1 MSIQIDLKGKTALLT
16 GGGRGLGKAIA
27 EVLAKA
33 GAIVFIGNRKEA
45 EGESVVEELR
55 NLGVKADFK
64 KVDVSVDAEVEEF
77 FRAGEAFAGGKIDFV
92 VNNAGVIETV
102 PFLEL
107 DGEGAKRVYDINV
120 IGLSNVVRCA
130 LKKMIAQKEGRI
142 VTTSSIAGIAQLGM
156 LEHYSATKAAVVSL
170 TKNLAKVA
178 APYHIN
184 VNSVAPGIIRT
195 KMWEEILDSMT
206 GGSDNADCRNSTF
219 DDSVKKL
226 IPFGVPQVEE
236 DIADAVL
243 FLCSHLSKEITGQV
257 IAVDGGTTA

>member
-16 GGGRGLGKAIA
+16 GGGRGLGKAVA
-27 EVLAKA
+27 EVLAQA
-33 GAIVFIGNRKEA
+33 GADVFIGNRKEA
-45 EGESVVEELR
+45 EGKSVVEELR
-55 NLGVKADFK
+55 KLGVKADFK

>member
-33 GAIVFIGNRKEA
+33 GANVFIGNRKEA
-45 EGESVVEELR
+45 EGERVVEELR
-55 NLGVKADFK
+55 KLGVKADFK

>member
-1 MSIQIDLKGKTALLT
+1 M
-16 GGGRGLGKAIA
+16 
-27 EVLAKA
+27 LAKA
-33 GAIVFIGNRKEA
+33 GANVFIGNRKEA

-55 NLGVKADFK
+55 KLGVKADFK

>member
-33 GAIVFIGNRKEA
+33 GANVFIGNRKEA

-55 NLGVKADFK
+55 KLGVKADFK

-170 TKNLAKVA
+170 TKNLAKMA

>member
-33 GAIVFIGNRKEA
+33 GANVFIGNRKEA

-55 NLGVKADFK
+55 KLGVKADFK

-142 VTTSSIAGIAQLGM
+142 VTTSSIAGVAQLGM

-206 GGSDNADCRNSTF
+206 GGSTNADCRNNTF

-236 DIADAVL
+236 DIANAVL

-257 IAVDGGTTA
+257 IVVDGGTTA

>member
-1 MSIQIDLKGKTALLT
+1 VSIQIDLKGKTALLT

-33 GAIVFIGNRKEA
+33 GANVFIGNRKEA

-55 NLGVKADFK
+55 KLGVKADFK

>member
-1 MSIQIDLKGKTALLT
+1 MSIQIDLKWKTALLT

-33 GAIVFIGNRKEA
+33 GANVFIGNRKEA

-55 NLGVKADFK
+55 KLGVKADFK

-226 IPFGVPQVEE
+226 IPFGVPQVDE

>member
-33 GAIVFIGNRKEA
+33 GANVFIGNRKEA

-55 NLGVKADFK
+55 KLGVKADFK

>member
-1 MSIQIDLKGKTALLT
+1 M
-16 GGGRGLGKAIA
+16 
-27 EVLAKA
+27 
-33 GAIVFIGNRKEA
+33 
-45 EGESVVEELR
+45 
-55 NLGVKADFK
+55 
-64 KVDVSVDAEVEEF
+64 DVSVDAEVEEF

>member
-33 GAIVFIGNRKEA
+33 GANVFIGNRKEA

-55 NLGVKADFK
+55 KLGVKADFK

-77 FRAGEAFAGGKIDFV
+77 FRVGEAFAGGKIDFV

>member
-33 GAIVFIGNRKEA
+33 GANVFIGNRKEA

-55 NLGVKADFK
+55 KLGVKADFK

-226 IPFGVPQVEE
+226 IPLGVPQVEE

>member
-33 GAIVFIGNRKEA
+33 GANVFIGNRKEA

-55 NLGVKADFK
+55 KLGVKADFK
-64 KVDVSVDAEVEEF
+64 MVDVSVDAEVEEF
-77 FRAGEAFAGGKIDFV
+77 FRAGESFAGGKIDFV

-156 LEHYSATKAAVVSL
+156 LEHYSATKAAVV
-170 TKNLAKVA
+170 
-178 APYHIN
+178 
-184 VNSVAPGIIRT
+184 
-195 KMWEEILDSMT
+195 
-206 GGSDNADCRNSTF
+206 
-219 DDSVKKL
+219 
-226 IPFGVPQVEE
+226 
-236 DIADAVL
+236 
-243 FLCSHLSKEITGQV
+243 
-257 IAVDGGTTA
+257 

>member
-16 GGGRGLGKAIA
+16 GGGRGLGKAVA
-27 EVLAKA
+27 EVLAQA
-33 GAIVFIGNRKEA
+33 GANVFIGNRKEA

-55 NLGVKADFK
+55 KLGVKADFK

>member
-33 GAIVFIGNRKEA
+33 GANVFIGNRKEA

-55 NLGVKADFK
+55 KLGGKADFK

>member
-33 GAIVFIGNRKEA
+33 GANVFIGNRKEA

-55 NLGVKADFK
+55 KLGVKADFK

-178 APYHIN
+178 EPYHIN